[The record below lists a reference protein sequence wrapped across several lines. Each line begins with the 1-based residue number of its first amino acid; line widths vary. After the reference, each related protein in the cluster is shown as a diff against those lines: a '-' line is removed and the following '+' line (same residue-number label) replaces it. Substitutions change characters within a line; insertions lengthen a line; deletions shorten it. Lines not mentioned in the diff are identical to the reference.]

1 MKNYRAK
8 LKYREMV
15 PVPPSG
21 GHRADLIDVLCET
34 PSKFTS
40 INPPSPPDPY
50 PDQVRVERGTTP
62 NTTYLLSE
70 FQLPWAD
77 AVAFCRDRGGWLAEV
92 ETAKENLDLSLKI
105 QRRDRIASHRIASH
119 RIASH
124 RIWLGGKLSDLDSGW
139 RWSSDNRHGCRDA
152 TLRDVVTIDLEI

>member
-1 MKNYRAK
+1 MENYRAK

-15 PVPPSG
+15 PVRPSG

-92 ETAKENLDLSLKI
+92 ETAKENLDLSTKI
-105 QRRDRIASHRIASH
+105 QHRD
-119 RIASH
+119 